1 MHVISL
7 LKVNQRILLYNRRQ
21 AMSFIEIKDVHK
33 SFYQNEILKG
43 IDLTLHKGEVIVI
56 LGPSGSG
63 KTTFL
68 RCLNTLEKADKGQ
81 IKIDDVTKDFTV
93 KDRQNTRDLI
103 LKTAMVFQGHALFDN
118 MTVLQN
124 VIEGLIRVK
133 KMDREAATKIGL
145 STLDRVGLSD
155 RANYYPVQ
163 LSGGQ
168 QQRAGIARAMAMQ
181 PELLLFDEP
190 TSALDP
196 ELVGEVLSAMKEL
209 AQEGHTMIV
218 VTHEMQFAYEVAD
231 RVLYM
236 EGGVVVEQGPPE
248 EIFNAPKDKRTQQ
261 FLARLS
267 GKNFG
272 EPELVNS

>member
-1 MHVISL
+1 M
-7 LKVNQRILLYNRRQ
+7 
-21 AMSFIEIKDVHK
+21 
-33 SFYQNEILKG
+33 
-43 IDLTLHKGEVIVI
+43 
-56 LGPSGSG
+56 
-63 KTTFL
+63 
-68 RCLNTLEKADKGQ
+68 NTLEQADKGQ
-81 IKIDDVTKDFTV
+81 IKINDVTKDFTK
-93 KDRQNTRDLI
+93 KDRRNTRDLI
-103 LKTAMVFQGHALFDN
+103 LKTAMVFQGHALFNN

-124 VIEGLIRVK
+124 VIEGLVRVK
-133 KMDREAATKIGL
+133 KTPHQEAVKIGL
-145 STLDRVGLSD
+145 AMLEKVGLSD
-155 RANYYPVQ
+155 RADYYPVQ

-168 QQRAGIARAMAMQ
+168 QQRAGIARAMAMK

-236 EGGVVVEQGPPE
+236 EGGIVVEEGTPQA
-248 EIFNAPKDKRTQQ
+248 IFNTPQDERTKK

-267 GKNFG
+267 GKNFDDV
-272 EPELVNS
+272 ELVEV

>member
-1 MHVISL
+1 
-7 LKVNQRILLYNRRQ
+7 
-21 AMSFIEIKDVHK
+21 MSFIEIKDVHK
-33 SFYQNEILKG
+33 SFYQKEILKG
-43 IDLTLHKGEVIVI
+43 INLSLHKGEVIVI

-68 RCLNTLEKADKGQ
+68 RCLNTLEKADSGQ
-81 IKIDDVTKDFTV
+81 ITIDNVTKDFTNN
-93 KDRQNTRDLI
+93 DRRNTRDLI
-103 LKTAMVFQGHALFDN
+103 LKTAMVFQGHALFNN
-118 MTVLQN
+118 MSVLQN
-124 VIEGLIRVK
+124 VIEGLVRVK
-133 KMDREAATKIGL
+133 KKDNAVATEIGKAML
-145 STLDRVGLSD
+145 ARVGLSD
-155 RANYYPVQ
+155 RANYYPAQ

-168 QQRAGIARAMAMQ
+168 QQRVGIARAMAMQ

-209 AQEGHTMIV
+209 AKEGHTMIV

-236 EGGVVVEQGPPE
+236 EGGVVVEEGTPQA
-248 EIFNAPKDKRTQQ
+248 IFNAPQDERTQK

-267 GKNFG
+267 GKSFDDT
-272 EPELVNS
+272 ELVNI

>member
-1 MHVISL
+1 
-7 LKVNQRILLYNRRQ
+7 
-21 AMSFIEIKDVHK
+21 MSFIEIKDVHK
-33 SFYQNEILKG
+33 SFYQKEILKG

-248 EIFNAPKDKRTQQ
+248 EIFNAPKDKRIQQ

>member
-1 MHVISL
+1 
-7 LKVNQRILLYNRRQ
+7 
-21 AMSFIEIKDVHK
+21 MSFIEIKDVHK
-33 SFYQNEILKG
+33 SFYQKEILKG

-261 FLARLS
+261 SLARLS

-272 EPELVNS
+272 DPELVNS

>member
-1 MHVISL
+1 
-7 LKVNQRILLYNRRQ
+7 
-21 AMSFIEIKDVHK
+21 MSFIEIKDVHK
-33 SFYQNEILKG
+33 SFYQKEILNG

-267 GKNFG
+267 AKNFG
-272 EPELVNS
+272 DPELVNS

>member
-1 MHVISL
+1 
-7 LKVNQRILLYNRRQ
+7 
-21 AMSFIEIKDVHK
+21 MSFVEIQDVHK
-33 SFYQNEILKG
+33 SFYGKEILKG
-43 IDLTLHKGEVIVI
+43 INLTIEKGEVIVI

-68 RCLNTLEKADKGQ
+68 RCLNTLEKADCGQ
-81 IKIDDVTKDFTV
+81 ITIDHVTKDFAV
-93 KDRQNTRDLI
+93 HDPKNTRDLI
-103 LKTAMVFQGHALFDN
+103 LKTAMVFQGHALFPN

-124 VIEGLIRVK
+124 VIEGLVRVK
-133 KMDREAATKIGL
+133 KMPRDAAMKLGL
-145 STLDRVGLSD
+145 LTLSEVGLADRVS
-155 RANYYPVQ
+155 YYPAQ

-196 ELVGEVLSAMKEL
+196 ELVGEVLAAMKKL
-209 AQEGHTMIV
+209 AQAGHTMIV

-236 EGGVVVEQGPPE
+236 EGGVVVESGTPAAL
-248 EIFNAPKDKRTQQ
+248 FNQPQDIRTQK

-267 GKNFG
+267 GQDFS
-272 EPELVNS
+272 ESAVVTL

>member
-1 MHVISL
+1 MEQS
-7 LKVNQRILLYNRRQ
+7 
-21 AMSFIEIKDVHK
+21 
-33 SFYQNEILKG
+33 
-43 IDLTLHKGEVIVI
+43 
-56 LGPSGSG
+56 
-63 KTTFL
+63 
-68 RCLNTLEKADKGQ
+68 DKGQ
-81 IKIDDVTKDFTV
+81 IKINDVTKDFTK
-93 KDRQNTRDLI
+93 KDRRNTRDLI
-103 LKTAMVFQGHALFDN
+103 LKTAMVFQGHALFNN

-124 VIEGLIRVK
+124 VIEGLVRVK
-133 KMDREAATKIGL
+133 KTPHQEAVKIGL
-145 STLDRVGLSD
+145 AMLEKVGLSD
-155 RANYYPVQ
+155 RADYYPVQ

-168 QQRAGIARAMAMQ
+168 QQRAGIARAMAMK

-236 EGGVVVEQGPPE
+236 EGGIVVEEGTPQA
-248 EIFNAPKDKRTQQ
+248 IFNTPQDERTKK

-267 GKNFG
+267 GKNFDDI
-272 EPELVNS
+272 ELVEA

>member
-1 MHVISL
+1 
-7 LKVNQRILLYNRRQ
+7 
-21 AMSFIEIKDVHK
+21 MSFIEIKDVHK
-33 SFYQNEILKG
+33 SFYQKEILKG

-133 KMDREAATKIGL
+133 KMDRETATKIGL

-196 ELVGEVLSAMKEL
+196 ELVGEVLSAMNEL

-236 EGGVVVEQGPPE
+236 EGGVVVGQGPPE

-272 EPELVNS
+272 DPELVNS

>member
-1 MHVISL
+1 
-7 LKVNQRILLYNRRQ
+7 
-21 AMSFIEIKDVHK
+21 MSFIEIKDVHK
-33 SFYQNEILKG
+33 SFYQKEILKG

-68 RCLNTLEKADKGQ
+68 RCLNTLEQADKGQ
-81 IKIDDVTKDFTV
+81 IKINDVTKDFTK
-93 KDRQNTRDLI
+93 KDRRNTRDLI
-103 LKTAMVFQGHALFDN
+103 LKTAMVFQGHALFNN

-124 VIEGLIRVK
+124 VIEGLVRVK
-133 KMDREAATKIGL
+133 KTPHQEAVKIGL
-145 STLDRVGLSD
+145 AMLEKVGLSD
-155 RANYYPVQ
+155 RADYYPVQ

-168 QQRAGIARAMAMQ
+168 QQRAGIARAMAMK

-236 EGGVVVEQGPPE
+236 EGGIVVEEGTPQA
-248 EIFNAPKDKRTQQ
+248 IFNTPQDERTKK

-267 GKNFG
+267 GKNFDDI
-272 EPELVNS
+272 ELVEA

>member
-1 MHVISL
+1 
-7 LKVNQRILLYNRRQ
+7 
-21 AMSFIEIKDVHK
+21 
-33 SFYQNEILKG
+33 
-43 IDLTLHKGEVIVI
+43 
-56 LGPSGSG
+56 
-63 KTTFL
+63 
-68 RCLNTLEKADKGQ
+68 LEQADKGQ
-81 IKIDDVTKDFTV
+81 IKINDVTKDFTQ
-93 KDRQNTRDLI
+93 KDRRNTRDLI
-103 LKTAMVFQGHALFDN
+103 LKTAMVFQGHALFNN

-124 VIEGLIRVK
+124 VIEGLVRVK
-133 KMDREAATKIGL
+133 KKPRDEASKIGL
-145 STLDRVGLSD
+145 AMLEKVGLSD
-155 RANYYPVQ
+155 RADYYPVQ

-168 QQRAGIARAMAMQ
+168 QQRAGIARAMAMK

-236 EGGVVVEQGPPE
+236 EGGIVVEEGTPQA
-248 EIFNAPKDKRTQQ
+248 IFNTPQDERTKK

-267 GKNFG
+267 GKNFDDV
-272 EPELVNS
+272 ELVEV

>member
-1 MHVISL
+1 
-7 LKVNQRILLYNRRQ
+7 
-21 AMSFIEIKDVHK
+21 MSFIEIKDVHK
-33 SFYQNEILKG
+33 SFYQKEILKG

-68 RCLNTLEKADKGQ
+68 RCLNILEKADKGQ

-261 FLARLS
+261 FWHDYRVKILEIQ
-267 GKNFG
+267 NW
-272 EPELVNS
+272 

>member
-1 MHVISL
+1 
-7 LKVNQRILLYNRRQ
+7 
-21 AMSFIEIKDVHK
+21 MSFIEIKDVHK

-248 EIFNAPKDKRTQQ
+248 EIFNTPKDKRTQQ

>member
-1 MHVISL
+1 M
-7 LKVNQRILLYNRRQ
+7 
-21 AMSFIEIKDVHK
+21 
-33 SFYQNEILKG
+33 
-43 IDLTLHKGEVIVI
+43 
-56 LGPSGSG
+56 
-63 KTTFL
+63 
-68 RCLNTLEKADKGQ
+68 
-81 IKIDDVTKDFTV
+81 TKDFTV

-181 PELLLFDEP
+181 PELLLFDKP

-218 VTHEMQFAYEVAD
+218 VTHEM
-231 RVLYM
+231 
-236 EGGVVVEQGPPE
+236 
-248 EIFNAPKDKRTQQ
+248 
-261 FLARLS
+261 
-267 GKNFG
+267 
-272 EPELVNS
+272 

>member
-1 MHVISL
+1 
-7 LKVNQRILLYNRRQ
+7 
-21 AMSFIEIKDVHK
+21 
-33 SFYQNEILKG
+33 
-43 IDLTLHKGEVIVI
+43 
-56 LGPSGSG
+56 
-63 KTTFL
+63 
-68 RCLNTLEKADKGQ
+68 LEQADKGQ
-81 IKIDDVTKDFTV
+81 IKINDVTKDFTQ
-93 KDRQNTRDLI
+93 KDRRNTRDLI
-103 LKTAMVFQGHALFDN
+103 LKTAMVFQGHALFNN

-124 VIEGLIRVK
+124 VIEGLFRVK
-133 KMDREAATKIGL
+133 KKPRDEASKIGL
-145 STLDRVGLSD
+145 AMLEKVGLSD
-155 RANYYPVQ
+155 RADYYPVQ

-168 QQRAGIARAMAMQ
+168 QQRAGIARAMAMK

-236 EGGVVVEQGPPE
+236 EGGIVVEEGTPQA
-248 EIFNAPKDKRTQQ
+248 IFNTPQDERTKK

-267 GKNFG
+267 GKNFDDV
-272 EPELVNS
+272 ELVEV

>member
-1 MHVISL
+1 
-7 LKVNQRILLYNRRQ
+7 
-21 AMSFIEIKDVHK
+21 MSFIEIKDVHR
-33 SFYQNEILKG
+33 SFYQKEILKG

-190 TSALDP
+190 TSTLDP

-272 EPELVNS
+272 DPELVNS

>member
-1 MHVISL
+1 
-7 LKVNQRILLYNRRQ
+7 
-21 AMSFIEIKDVHK
+21 MSFIEIKDVHK
-33 SFYQNEILKG
+33 SFYQKEILKG

-56 LGPSGSG
+56 LRPSGSG

-181 PELLLFDEP
+181 PELLLFDKP

-272 EPELVNS
+272 DPELVNS

>member
-1 MHVISL
+1 
-7 LKVNQRILLYNRRQ
+7 
-21 AMSFIEIKDVHK
+21 MSFIEIKDVHK
-33 SFYQNEILKG
+33 SFYQKEILKG

-63 KTTFL
+63 KTTLL
-68 RCLNTLEKADKGQ
+68 RCLNTLEQADKGQ
-81 IKIDDVTKDFTV
+81 IKINDVTKDFTK
-93 KDRQNTRDLI
+93 KDRRNTRDLI
-103 LKTAMVFQGHALFDN
+103 LKTAMVFQGHALFNN

-124 VIEGLIRVK
+124 VIEGLVRVK
-133 KMDREAATKIGL
+133 KTPHQEAVKIGL
-145 STLDRVGLSD
+145 AMLEKVGLSD
-155 RANYYPVQ
+155 RADYYPVQ

-168 QQRAGIARAMAMQ
+168 QQRAGIARAMAMK

-236 EGGVVVEQGPPE
+236 EGGIVVEEGTPQA
-248 EIFNAPKDKRTQQ
+248 IFNTPQDERTKK

-267 GKNFG
+267 GKNFDDI
-272 EPELVNS
+272 ELVEA

>member
-1 MHVISL
+1 
-7 LKVNQRILLYNRRQ
+7 
-21 AMSFIEIKDVHK
+21 MSFIEIKDVHK
-33 SFYQNEILKG
+33 SFYQKEILKG

-93 KDRQNTRDLI
+93 KDRQNARDLI

-272 EPELVNS
+272 DPELVNS